1 VLKID
6 KLSSEMGMDRWMK
19 KSLPNHFFTRH
30 LQQRTWTIK
39 NAEDLM
45 GIKDMKE
52 IALDRLKEIIE
63 GMQNG
68 TVRIID
74 ERMQL

>member
-19 KSLPNHFFTRH
+19 KSLPNHFFTKH
-30 LQQRTWTIK
+30 LRQRTWTIK

-45 GIKDMKE
+45 GIKDVKE
-52 IALDRLKEIIE
+52 ITLDRLKEIIKGMQDGTVTIIDE
-63 GMQNG
+63 GMQ
-68 TVRIID
+68 
-74 ERMQL
+74 L